1 MKSIQERVCD
11 EHGLDPE
18 ETFFLPKEF
27 DHCLAGV
34 DYLNACVV
42 YFSDKV
48 IETLVDV
55 EGLSLEDAMEH
66 FSYNIQGS
74 LGEGFPTYIERLKN
88 EPR

>member
-1 MKSIQERVCD
+1 MSKEMTIREKVCD

-18 ETFFLPKEF
+18 ETLFLPEEF

-34 DYLNACVV
+34 DHLNACVV

-48 IETLVDV
+48 IQTLIDE
-55 EGLSLEDAMEH
+55 EGLTFEDAMEH

-74 LGEGFPTYIERLKN
+74 LGEGFPTYIEGIEL
-88 EPR
+88 